1 MWISAHWQGKKILH
15 GDDVSDFPV
24 VEVKTNY
31 AISQADVN
39 RTKSYFHSLLDI
51 LPLSNNIISYSSNF
65 IQHLYLSSE
74 VCQQWERQLLMIYRL
89 QSITA
94 EGLVGFT
101 CSIIRTLQKQLHLFI
116 MGIIKKVINYIFHLP

>member
-1 MWISAHWQGKKILH
+1 MWISTHWQGKKILH

-51 LPLSNNIISYSSNF
+51 LPLSNIISYSSNF
-65 IQHLYLSSE
+65 LQHLYLSSE

>member
-51 LPLSNNIISYSSNF
+51 LPLSNIISYSSNF
-65 IQHLYLSSE
+65 LQHLYLSSE

>member
-1 MWISAHWQGKKILH
+1 MWISTHWQGKKILH

-51 LPLSNNIISYSSNF
+51 LPLSNIISYSSNF
-65 IQHLYLSSE
+65 LQHLYLSSE

-89 QSITA
+89 QSITV

>member
-51 LPLSNNIISYSSNF
+51 LPLSNIISYSSNF
-65 IQHLYLSSE
+65 LQHLYLSSE

-94 EGLVGFT
+94 EGLVDFT

>member
-1 MWISAHWQGKKILH
+1 MWISTHWQGKKILH

-31 AISQADVN
+31 AISQADAN

-51 LPLSNNIISYSSNF
+51 LPLSNIISYSSNF
-65 IQHLYLSSE
+65 LQHLYLSSE

-89 QSITA
+89 QSITV